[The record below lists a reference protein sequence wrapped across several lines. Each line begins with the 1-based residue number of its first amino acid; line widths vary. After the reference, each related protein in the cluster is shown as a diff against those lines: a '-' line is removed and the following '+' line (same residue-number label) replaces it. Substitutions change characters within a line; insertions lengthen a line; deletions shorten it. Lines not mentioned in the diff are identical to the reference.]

1 MNNLTKLNDIAEMY
15 GLASDETKLMLDA
28 IEEDDEEYTNALYN
42 FLIFIK

>member
-1 MNNLTKLNDIAEMY
+1 MNNLNKVNEIAEMY